1 VILDHRSPHTTPLLK
16 IDPEAAWAPCRIL
29 SDITSIVLRERA
41 MRRTLIP
48 LTGVALLAL
57 GWPCLADD
65 VTLPIVGLW
74 RLTGTTTKNVA
85 TGVMERPYGE
95 HPSGYQLFTKGG
107 RMLFISVAE
116 NRKPPSQTVPTVGER
131 AAFFDAFIGYAGTY
145 KIDGSKVLV
154 HIDTHT
160 VPPFPETVD
169 RIYTMEINGDKLTL
183 TSAPFVAG
191 TTGQPMISIRT
202 FERAE

>member
-1 VILDHRSPHTTPLLK
+1 M
-16 IDPEAAWAPCRIL
+16 
-29 SDITSIVLRERA
+29 
-41 MRRTLIP
+41 MRRSLIIVTS
-48 LTGVALLAL
+48 LACLAL
-57 GWPCLADD
+57 GWPCAADD
-65 VTLPIVGLW
+65 ITSPIVGLW
-74 RLTGTTTKNVA
+74 KLTGTTTKNVA
-85 TGVMERPYGE
+85 TGAMERPYGE
-95 HPSGYQLFTKGG
+95 RPSGYQLFTKGG

-116 NRKPPSQTVPTVGER
+116 NRKPPSARVPTTEER
-131 AAFFDAFIGYAGTY
+131 AAFFDAFIAYGGTY

-169 RIYTMEINGDKLTL
+169 RTYTMEINGDKLTL

>member
-1 VILDHRSPHTTPLLK
+1 
-16 IDPEAAWAPCRIL
+16 
-29 SDITSIVLRERA
+29 VLRERA
-41 MRRTLIP
+41 VRRTLIP
-48 LTGVALLAL
+48 LTSLAFLAL
-57 GWPCLADD
+57 GWPCAADD
-65 VTLPIVGLW
+65 IASPVVGLW
-74 RLTGTTTKNVA
+74 KLTATTTKNVA
-85 TGVMERPYGE
+85 TGAMERPYGE
-95 HPSGYQLFTKGG
+95 RPSGYQLFTKGG
-107 RMLFISVAE
+107 RTVFISVAE
-116 NRKPPSQTVPTVGER
+116 NRKPPAARVPTTEER
-131 AAFFDAFIGYAGTY
+131 AAFFDAFIAYGGTY

-169 RIYTMEINGDKLTL
+169 RTYTMELNGDKLTL